1 MKLQRLLTTFVV
13 VVGSIGLAQQSAERP
28 GPATTENTTPRLDR
42 SGDALPAG
50 AMARL
55 GAGRSVDA
63 PVRAATSVVIS
74 PDGRTAASLT
84 RCEAQV
90 RLWKTA
96 TGKQCGE
103 IKDHS
108 FYSMAMA
115 PGKSPRL
122 ALQVHE

>member
-1 MKLQRLLTTFVV
+1 MKRHCLLTTFLV
-13 VVGSIGLAQQSAERP
+13 VVGSTVLAQQP
-28 GPATTENTTPRLDR
+28 TRLDR

-50 AMARL
+50 AIARL
-55 GAGRSVDA
+55 GAARSVDA

-74 PDGRTAASLT
+74 SDGRTAASLT

-90 RLWKTA
+90 RLWETA
-96 TGKQCGE
+96 TGKQRGE

-122 ALQVHE
+122 ALQGRE